1 MSDEHFRYAE
11 QAMMMDAP
19 RILRSTMTKLS
30 GTLAQV
36 AALEAAYNGIGQEQS
51 AEAMSGLV
59 KPLAEARHAIEQAL
73 EAMAE
78 GNAPTLA
85 GVRPETA
92 QTATEVAFDLEDGL
106 MAWIEEHRKL
116 PGAVVI
122 RADLFAIIREVWP
135 ERDALELPNGVV
147 AMREGDQAEPFV
159 FVDA

>member
-73 EAMAE
+73 E
-78 GNAPTLA
+78 NP
-85 GVRPETA
+85 
-92 QTATEVAFDLEDGL
+92 FDGERGTQVFDGL
-106 MAWIEEHRKL
+106 VEDFE
-116 PGAVVI
+116 I
-122 RADLFAIIREVWP
+122 R
-135 ERDALELPNGVV
+135 V
-147 AMREGDQAEPFV
+147 ASLQILDRV
-159 FVDA
+159 FTGFRPRAHSKSSLRSTT